1 MSPVDRHARDEY
13 LRDLREEYRLAS
25 KNEKQRLLDEA
36 VKRTRLV
43 RKVVVRKLGH
53 PAKLM
58 RAVRTGPRQARYDAA
73 VRSALAELWELFDY
87 PCGQRLAPLLREQV
101 PRLRLRGEWL
111 CADEIADKLL
121 TISAKTID
129 RLLVSERQRLRLPL
143 YRHSATRRLLLEQI
157 PLKVADDWDRTQI
170 GNLQMDYVFHCGQ
183 TTAGSFLST
192 LSIVDIATN
201 WWEGEVVSDRT
212 QQATR
217 QALDHLRQRF
227 PFRIRELHPDNDSA
241 FLNQLLIQYCQRNQI
256 ALSRSR
262 PLKKND
268 NCWVEQKNWTHV
280 RKLVGYHRLNG
291 ELQRR
296 LLQDLYRIWALWRNF
311 FQPVMRLSS
320 KVRRGSKIHRRYD
333 QPATPYQRLLQSGQL
348 SSAATE
354 RLARLYDSLSPITLM
369 KQIQQRQTDLWN
381 VVRKRAQT
389 DSPLR
394 KLTPRSVTSFLTQ
407 RPAVRLPR

>member
-1 MSPVDRHARDEY
+1 MRTTLGAAAAR
-13 LRDLREEYRLAS
+13 A
-25 KNEKQRLLDEA
+25 
-36 VKRTRLV
+36 
-43 RKVVVRKLGH
+43 
-53 PAKLM
+53 
-58 RAVRTGPRQARYDAA
+58 
-73 VRSALAELWELFDY
+73 
-87 PCGQRLAPLLREQV
+87 V
-101 PRLRLRGEWL
+101 PRLRLRGEWF
-111 CADEIADKLL
+111 CTDEIAGKLL

-129 RLLVSERQRLRLPL
+129 RLLLSERQRLRLPQ
-143 YRHSATRRLLLEQI
+143 YRHSAARRLLLEQI
-157 PLKVADDWDRTQI
+157 PLKVADDWDRSQI

-201 WWEGEVVSDRT
+201 WWEGEVVSERT

-217 QALDHLRQRF
+217 QALDRLRRRF

-241 FLNQLLIQYCQRNQI
+241 FLNQLLIQYCERNQI

-280 RKLVGYHRLNG
+280 RKLVGYHRLHG

-296 LLQDLYRIWALWRNF
+296 LLQDLYRVWALWRNF

-320 KVRRGSKIHRRYD
+320 KIRRGSKLHRRYD

-354 RLARLYDSLSPITLM
+354 MLARLYDSLSPITLM

-381 VVRKRAQT
+381 VLRKRAET
-389 DSPLR
+389 DPPVR
-394 KLTPRSVTSFLTQ
+394 KLTPRLVTSFLTQ
-407 RPAVRLPR
+407 RPAVRLPREMT